1 MSAPDHLAEWEQRLR
16 CMTELTDEPGQ
27 TLFPRL
33 INIAVEMG
41 EMWPFVAE
49 QLAERMGVT
58 L

>member
-1 MSAPDHLAEWEQRLR
+1 MPYTAVDELENRLR
-16 CMTELTDEPGQ
+16 FMATMTDEPES

-49 QLAERMGVT
+49 KLATRVGVT